1 MQNENCVYWSCR
13 IQPYMFGRNHKNKGE
28 VVGVLTK
35 KRSKY
40 NSDFVT

>member
-35 KRSKY
+35 
-40 NSDFVT
+40 SDLNIIVIL

>member
-1 MQNENCVYWSCR
+1 MRIVYIGVVEFSHICLEE
-13 IQPYMFGRNHKNKGE
+13 IIKNKGE